1 MDIISKAIN
10 FAAVKHNSQ
19 VRKGTDIPYIVHPFQ
34 VGLILIKAGCS
45 DDVVAA
51 GILHDTMEDARVKYE
66 ELEMEFNKNIADIV
80 KACSEPDKKKTWEE
94 RKEHTIDFLK
104 TASRDVKI
112 VSCADKL
119 HNISSIYDNWIKVGD
134 SVWLRFKRGKKEQ
147 EWYYK
152 ELIESLKCSDFND
165 KQNKVYDE
173 YVAMVY
179 KVFGK

>member
-10 FAAVKHNSQ
+10 FAAVKHSSQ

-165 KQNKVYDE
+165 NQNKVYDE

>member
-10 FAAVKHNSQ
+10 FAAVKHSTQ
-19 VRKGTDIPYIVHPFQ
+19 LRKGTDIPYIVHPFQ
-34 VGLILIKAGCS
+34 VGLILIRAECS

-51 GILHDTMEDARVKYE
+51 GILHDTMEDARVRYD
-66 ELEMEFNKNIADIV
+66 ELVMEFNKNVADIV
-80 KACSEPDKKKTWEE
+80 KACSEPDKKKPWEE
-94 RKEHTIDFLK
+94 RKKHTIEFLK

-119 HNISSIYDNWIKVGD
+119 HNITSIYDNWLKVSD
-134 SVWLRFKRGKKEQ
+134 SVWLRFRRGKKEQ

-152 ELIESLKCSDFND
+152 ELIESLKCDEYTIL
-165 KQNKVYDE
+165 QNKVYEE
-173 YVAMVY
+173 YKAAVY